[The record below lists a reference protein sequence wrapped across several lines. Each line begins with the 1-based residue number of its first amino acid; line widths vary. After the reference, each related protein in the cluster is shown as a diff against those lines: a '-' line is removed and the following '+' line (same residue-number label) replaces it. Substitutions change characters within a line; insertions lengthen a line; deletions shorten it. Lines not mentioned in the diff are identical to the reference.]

1 MWTKTTKKFRRN
13 KASNKAC
20 DADLDIC
27 KNNSLPVS
35 GEEFAIVG
43 KTPSAD
49 DASSMMMLKEM
60 TDRECDAQQ
69 PDVCKNNSSST
80 ESQMTMS
87 HGPSTSGEEGRDEIA
102 QMLNEIAQM
111 PSRGSDEFESD
122 EEGDDDGEQREVD
135 ETLSAE
141 DAVVDEV
148 NDEGITEE
156 SPSVNVNG
164 AEPTSEVAAEPN
176 DTTPA
181 ANDIAKCTSMC
192 RSLENMMHER
202 VSSINQIRMI
212 LRDEIQADNGKS
224 SSLNIFMYIT
234 YSIALTTKYL
244 SNHRYDCGVYRGSR
258 CTKWNDWKHE

>member
-49 DASSMMMLKEM
+49 DAASMMMLKEM
-60 TDRECDAQQ
+60 VTDRECDAQQ

-87 HGPSTSGEEGRDEIA
+87 HGPSASGEEGRDEIA

-122 EEGDDDGEQREVD
+122 EEGDDGEQREVD

-148 NDEGITEE
+148 NDKGITEE
-156 SPSVNVNG
+156 SPSVNDNG

-176 DTTPA
+176 DAT
-181 ANDIAKCTSMC
+181 DIAKCTRMC
-192 RSLENMMHER
+192 HSLENMMHER

-224 SSLNIFMYIT
+224 SSLKIIMSNT

-244 SNHRYDCGVYRGSR
+244 SNHRYDCGVY
-258 CTKWNDWKHE
+258 

>member
-60 TDRECDAQQ
+60 TTDRECDAQQ

-87 HGPSTSGEEGRDEIA
+87 HGPSTSGEEGRDDIVQMLDEIA
-102 QMLNEIAQM
+102 QMPSHGPNASGEEERDEIAQM

-122 EEGDDDGEQREVD
+122 EEGDD

-141 DAVVDEV
+141 EAVVDGV
-148 NDEGITEE
+148 NDEGITVE
-156 SPSVNVNG
+156 SPSVNDNG

-181 ANDIAKCTSMC
+181 NDDIAKCTSMC

-224 SSLNIFMYIT
+224 SSLNIFCLILNP
-234 YSIALTTKYL
+234 S
-244 SNHRYDCGVYRGSR
+244 H
-258 CTKWNDWKHE
+258 

>member
-49 DASSMMMLKEM
+49 DAASMMMLKEM
-60 TDRECDAQQ
+60 VTDRECDAQQ

-102 QMLNEIAQM
+102 QM
-111 PSRGSDEFESD
+111 PSHGSDEFESD
-122 EEGDDDGEQREVD
+122 EEGDDGEQREVD

-141 DAVVDEV
+141 EAAVDEV
-148 NDEGITEE
+148 NVEGGITEE

-176 DTTPA
+176 DAT
-181 ANDIAKCTSMC
+181 DIAKCTSMC
-192 RSLENMMHER
+192 RSLENMMHDR

-224 SSLNIFMYIT
+224 SKSQYLHVY
-234 YSIALTTKYL
+234 YLSIALTTKYL

-258 CTKWNDWKHE
+258 CTK